1 LSSQAGAP
9 RVDLPAGLAMLRRAL
24 RVVALA
30 ERYLASATFLAVVA
44 LSCTEVAMRYL
55 FRSSLWW
62 SQEVALLLMLVAYF
76 FGASYVF
83 KTRQYV
89 VVDLLVQRLPI
100 HLHVQ
105 LYLLAQ
111 ALIGSVAAVILVQAI
126 GLAPSQLQFYT
137 FILDI
142 PKFYSTL
149 PLLLAAL
156 SILVTTL
163 YYGVAMWW
171 LARAAGGG
179 RSLAAL
185 EAQVLVIEGIVPE

>member
-1 LSSQAGAP
+1 
-9 RVDLPAGLAMLRRAL
+9 MLRRAL
-24 RVVALA
+24 RGVALA
-30 ERYLASATFLAVVA
+30 ERYLAAATFLAVVA

-55 FRSSLWW
+55 FRASLWW

-100 HLHVQ
+100 RLQVQ

-111 ALIGSVAAVILVQAI
+111 ALIGTVAAVILVQAI

-156 SILVTTL
+156 SILVTTI
-163 YYGVAMWW
+163 YYGFAIWW
-171 LARAAGGG
+171 LAPAAGGG
-179 RSLAAL
+179 LPLAAL
-185 EAQVLVIEGIVPE
+185 EAEALVIEGIVPE